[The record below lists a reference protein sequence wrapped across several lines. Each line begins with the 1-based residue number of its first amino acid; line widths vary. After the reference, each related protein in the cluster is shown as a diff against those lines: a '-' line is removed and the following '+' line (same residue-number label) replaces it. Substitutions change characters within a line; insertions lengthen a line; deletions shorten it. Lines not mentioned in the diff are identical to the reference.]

1 MCILSFVTFFPRM
14 LQLGYDWPQWFHSMC
29 INFGRILYPFSIT
42 LILLPTILGIK
53 NSFFTTI
60 LDTKFFN
67 FVSRISYGI
76 FLIHG
81 MVIFHINWSNK
92 QDTYLSINNTYVNTL
107 SAIAQS
113 CLLGFITT
121 ITV

>member
-1 MCILSFVTFFPRM
+1 
-14 LQLGYDWPQWFHSMC
+14 
-29 INFGRILYPFSIT
+29 
-42 LILLPTILGIK
+42 
-53 NSFFTTI
+53 